1 MDIRT
6 TSHRRPSARRA
17 SWALCFALGIP
28 TWAVTAEADVYTSE
42 HKGVVRI
49 TSYKPKRGK
58 ILNHIRES
66 GGSQAKSAR
75 SRPKVRGKSRRRGRQ
90 TRGGAVVVPAD
101 FVPMVQQAAEHY
113 QLPEALIWAVMKIE
127 SGFNPRAV
135 SNKGA
140 QGLMQLMPGTAGD
153 MGVTDAFDPQQNIL
167 GGSRYLRILANQFDG
182 DLVLTLSGYHAGGGA
197 VGRNSTP
204 KIPYEQ
210 TAKYVRAV
218 LNAYYQFKD
227 TPPVPAR

>member
-1 MDIRT
+1 MW
-6 TSHRRPSARRA
+6 P
-17 SWALCFALGIP
+17 G
-28 TWAVTAEADVYTSE
+28 TAEADVYTSE

-58 ILNHIRES
+58 ILNHIKGE
-66 GGSQAKSAR
+66 GEAR
-75 SRPKVRGKSRRRGRQ
+75 PTASKRPKVKGKRRARSK
-90 TRGGAVVVPAD
+90 GGKVMVPAS

-167 GGSRYLRILANQFDG
+167 GGARYLRILANQFDG

-227 TPPVPAR
+227 NPPVPGR